1 MTNNIHYTFDFINTE
16 NIKNNKLIEVE
27 AADEIEA
34 KKKILKL
41 LRKINSKIIKIRPV
55 NEEDRAWSLYI

>member
-1 MTNNIHYTFDFINTE
+1 MTNNIHYTFDFINTK

-34 KKKILKL
+34 K
-41 LRKINSKIIKIRPV
+41 RK
-55 NEEDRAWSLYI
+55 Y

>member
-1 MTNNIHYTFDFINTE
+1 MTNNIHYTFDFINTK

-34 KKKILKL
+34 KKKILTL
-41 LRKINSKIIKIRPV
+41 LRKLNSKIIKVRPV
-55 NEEDRAWSLYI
+55 GEEDRV

>member
-55 NEEDRAWSLYI
+55 NEEDRA

>member
-1 MTNNIHYTFDFINTE
+1 MTNNIHYTFDFINIE

-55 NEEDRAWSLYI
+55 NEEDRA